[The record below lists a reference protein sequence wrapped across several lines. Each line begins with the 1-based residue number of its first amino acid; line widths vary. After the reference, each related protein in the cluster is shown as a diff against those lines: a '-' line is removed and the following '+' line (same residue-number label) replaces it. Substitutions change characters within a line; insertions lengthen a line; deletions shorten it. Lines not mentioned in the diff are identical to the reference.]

1 MNGIETGSWIQE
13 PVLIEH
19 GDLLPWHLGEE
30 EEEEEEEEKPFL
42 LPQVLLPPKW
52 LLDLALV
59 EAVVIQLV

>member
-1 MNGIETGSWIQE
+1 MNEIETGSWIQE
-13 PVLIEH
+13 LVLIEH
-19 GDLLPWHLGEE
+19 GDLLPWHLGE

>member
-1 MNGIETGSWIQE
+1 MSGIETGSWIQE

-30 EEEEEEEEKPFL
+30 EEEEEEKPFL
-42 LPQVLLPPKW
+42 LPQVPLPPKW

>member
-19 GDLLPWHLGEE
+19 GDLLPWHPG
-30 EEEEEEEEKPFL
+30 EEEEEEKPFL

>member
-13 PVLIEH
+13 PVQIEH

-30 EEEEEEEEKPFL
+30 EEEEEKPFL
-42 LPQVLLPPKW
+42 LPQLLLPPKW
-52 LLDLALV
+52 LLGLALV